1 MLYEIPHTRQTNRS
15 YTRRWFTCCEMDL
28 FVWLR
33 DGLPVRFQLAY
44 DKLNE
49 EKAINWKL
57 HQGFHHY
64 LVDCGESLAKQYKQT
79 PILIPLCDQH
89 DLAIIARKFLAACEE
104 IDAGLSDF
112 IYARLMEQPLEH
124 VKHDAVAYRS
134 SSAVAVTDGVDICER
149 KRLIGMNSG
158 AGNLW

>member
-33 DGLPVRFQLAY
+33 DGVPVRFQLAY

-49 EKAINWKL
+49 EKAINWNL

-64 LVDCGESLAKQYKQT
+64 LVDSGEILPDQYKQT
-79 PILIPLCDQH
+79 PILISLRDQH
-89 DLAIIARKFLAACEE
+89 DLAIIAREFLAACEK

-124 VKHDAVAYRS
+124 VKQDAVH
-134 SSAVAVTDGVDICER
+134 TDHPP
-149 KRLIGMNSG
+149 L
-158 AGNLW
+158 